1 MLSSDCMVHS
11 LNTLIIIIYN
21 DISSFGSTASIH
33 QQTIDKEYKDNDEA
47 LSRARLISISGE

>member
-21 DISSFGSTASIH
+21 DISSFGSTAFVY
-33 QQTIDKEYKDNDEA
+33 QPIDKEYKDNDEA